1 MSDPNQDK
9 EPETV
14 LVVDDEENV
23 RQVLSWALGEAGY
36 RVVFA
41 ANGEEAISLL
51 MENEGKIDFVV
62 SDVQM
67 PVKNGVE
74 VLKFISTMEKAPQV
88 VMISAHSDLNY
99 TQARAMGAANLVA
112 KPFSIGVLITALRE
126 AAANSKKVS

>member
-1 MSDPNQDK
+1 MT
-9 EPETV
+9 EPKLDDRPDTV

-23 RQVLSWALGEAGY
+23 RQVLSWALSEAGY
-36 RVVFA
+36 KVLYA
-41 ANGEEAISLL
+41 ANGEEAIKVLSDS
-51 MENEGKIDFVV
+51 ESKVDFVV

-74 VLKFISTMEKAPQV
+74 VLKFISTMDNAPQV

-99 TQARAMGAANLVA
+99 TQARAMGAANLVS

>member
-1 MSDPNQDK
+1 MT
-9 EPETV
+9 EPKLDDRPDTV

-23 RQVLSWALGEAGY
+23 RQVLSWALSEAGY
-36 RVVFA
+36 KVLYA
-41 ANGEEAISLL
+41 ANGEEAIKVLSDS
-51 MENEGKIDFVV
+51 ESKVDFVV

-74 VLKFISTMEKAPQV
+74 VLKFISTMENAPQV

-99 TQARAMGAANLVA
+99 TQARAMGAANLVS